1 MLMNICCVI
10 RCVQTETKI
19 NWHKCNSVWKR
30 KHTECPWGEAGCAN
44 SRYVPDKRLKVVLV
58 GCSSKSVGAY
68 WDRKNANK
76 WNIIK
81 LKHVQNGENVIVCG
95 KPNSLCCDAGDV
107 ISKFCASQATKNGSL
122 DRSTEPLGAH
132 WDEQIAKKIEH
143 RNEACSDISKQE
155 NKRWT
160 SKKNS
165 SFKTKLLV
173 VRQMIHPKY

>member
-1 MLMNICCVI
+1 M
-10 RCVQTETKI
+10 
-19 NWHKCNSVWKR
+19 
-30 KHTECPWGEAGCAN
+30 
-44 SRYVPDKRLKVVLV
+44 LV

-95 KPNSLCCDAGDV
+95 KPNFVCCEACDL

-122 DRSTEPLGAH
+122 DRSAEPLGAH
-132 WDEQIAKKIEH
+132 WDEQIAKKIED

-155 NKRWT
+155 NKR
-160 SKKNS
+160 
-165 SFKTKLLV
+165 
-173 VRQMIHPKY
+173 